1 MQITRVCV
9 LFFVNSFLFG
19 RDDSGTLGYEE
30 LRDGLRRLETTPP
43 LYMSLEDFGEPM
55 KIFIESKC

>member
-1 MQITRVCV
+1 MQFTRVCAF
-9 LFFVNSFLFG
+9 FFVNAFLFG

-43 LYMSLEDFGEPM
+43 IYMSLEDFGELM
-55 KIFIESKC
+55 KTFIESEC